1 METMEIELT
10 EAQLKKVEILK
21 SKDISVGE
29 AIDLLFEMQ
38 NQALAFLEEEHHE
51 ENILE
56 KIKDTTLDTEIKEE
70 LLKNQ
75 YEEKETYDKTLQT
88 TKHKIKWSN
97 FSSF

>member
-10 EAQLKKVEILK
+10 EEQLKKVEILK

-38 NQALAFLEEEHHE
+38 NQALTQLEENNNET
-51 ENILE
+51 NILS
-56 KIKDTTLDTEIKEE
+56 KIKDTATDTKIKED
-70 LLKNQ
+70 LLKRQ
-75 YEEKETYDKTLQT
+75 YEENETYDKTLQT

-97 FSSF
+97 YFSF